1 MYKHTCRSKSPN
13 KHFLL
18 GTHFP
23 HFYILNLSI
32 DMVSINHMIDVKVE
46 TNLWRKKVLTVE

>member
-23 HFYILNLSI
+23 HSYILNLSI

-46 TNLWRKKVLTVE
+46 TNLWRKKSSDS